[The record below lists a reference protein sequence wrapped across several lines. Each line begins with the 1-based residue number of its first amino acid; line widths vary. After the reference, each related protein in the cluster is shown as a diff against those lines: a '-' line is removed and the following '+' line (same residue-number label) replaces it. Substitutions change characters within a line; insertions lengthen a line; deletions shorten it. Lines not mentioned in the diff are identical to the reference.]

1 MVNWPSYW
9 EDIQERAA
17 ASPPPN
23 RQKLS
28 LKAAADAQ
36 QVDFGG
42 NGPGPSFR
50 PPRPSAADREAALY
64 IERMLDARDRRIE
77 AQTRAYA
84 TDLRAWQFEVS
95 NVEPLRRR

>member
-28 LKAAADAQ
+28 LRAAAGAQ

-42 NGPGPSFR
+42 NGPGPSYR
-50 PPRPSAADREAALY
+50 PPRPSEADREAARHM
-64 IERMLDARDRRIE
+64 ERFLEARDRRIE
-77 AQTRAYA
+77 AQTRALA
-84 TDLRAWQFEVS
+84 ADLVAWQNEIRD
-95 NVEPLRRR
+95 VEPLQRR

>member
-28 LKAAADAQ
+28 LRAAVGAQ
-36 QVDFGG
+36 QVDFGDS
-42 NGPGPSFR
+42 GPGPSFR
-50 PPRPSAADREAALY
+50 PPRPSDADREAALY
-64 IERMLDARDRRIE
+64 MERILEARDRRIE
-77 AQTRAYA
+77 VQTRSYA
-84 TDLRAWQFEVS
+84 ADLRAWQFEIS
-95 NVEPLRRR
+95 NVEPLRKR